1 MENLINDL
9 IHRLEHIK
17 DEERTRIL
25 QCQKYGVEDAA
36 RILAGKIMA
45 IDYCISELRR
55 LITYEQESEIN
66 H

>member
-17 DEERTRIL
+17 DEEKIRIH
-25 QCQKYGVEDAA
+25 QCQKLDDEDSI
-36 RILAGKIMA
+36 RILSGKIMA
-45 IDYCISELRR
+45 IDYCINELRR
-55 LITYEQESEIN
+55 LITYAHQSVSN